1 MTAAIERIGQMS
13 LVIGFDTATDDTAV
27 AAVRDGELVFAQS
40 VKPAADGRPAHATRL
55 LAELEHAASAAGG
68 WDAVGRLAVGVGPG
82 SFTGLRIGIATARAL
97 ARELGVE
104 LAPVGTLM
112 ALARGAAPAADGRQV
127 VATLDARRGE
137 VFAALYDASGA
148 PVWEPFVA
156 APGALAERIS
166 QLDESPLAAGS
177 GALRFRDELQESGA
191 EVPGDSDPSHRIAAR
206 EICAIG
212 ALSSASAP
220 EGVAPIYLR
229 PPDAERW
236 RERDS
241 TDN

>member
-1 MTAAIERIGQMS
+1 MTAI
-13 LVIGFDTATDDTAV
+13 IGFDTATDDTAV
-27 AAVRDGELVFAQS
+27 AAVRDGELLFAAS
-40 VKPAADGRPAHATRL
+40 AGPGDDGRPAHATRL
-55 LAELEHAASAAGG
+55 LAEVEEAAAAAGG
-68 WDAVGRLAVGVGPG
+68 WDSVVRIAVGVGPG
-82 SFTGLRIGIATARAL
+82 SFTGLRIGVATAKAL
-97 ARELGVE
+97 AQSLGIE
-104 LAPVGTLM
+104 LAGVGTLA
-112 ALARGAAPAADGRQV
+112 ALARGAASSAGERPLLAA
-127 VATLDARRGE
+127 LDARRGE
-137 VFAALYDASGA
+137 LFAALYDAGGEEI
-148 PVWEPFVA
+148 WEPFVVP
-156 APGALAERIS
+156 PGDLAERLA
-166 QLDESPLAAGS
+166 QLRDPPLAAGS

-212 ALSSASAP
+212 GLISASDP